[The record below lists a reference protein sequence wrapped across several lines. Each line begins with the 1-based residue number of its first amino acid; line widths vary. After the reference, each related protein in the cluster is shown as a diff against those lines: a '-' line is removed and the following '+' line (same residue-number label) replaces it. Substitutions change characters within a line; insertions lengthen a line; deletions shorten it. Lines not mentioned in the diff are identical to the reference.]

1 MKVFRIS
8 IGKSGKQNTV
18 GNHDQVQKE
27 ESVKDTDSR
36 VSGINTISEKKNT
49 TKRKNQRKRTIYRH
63 TKCIYMYLIF
73 ILVEAGLVQ

>member
-18 GNHDQVQKE
+18 ANHNQVKKE

-36 VSGINTISEKKNT
+36 VSGINTISEKKNA
-49 TKRKNQRKRTIYRH
+49 TKRKNQRKDNNLQAH
-63 TKCIYMYLIF
+63 KMYLHVFNI